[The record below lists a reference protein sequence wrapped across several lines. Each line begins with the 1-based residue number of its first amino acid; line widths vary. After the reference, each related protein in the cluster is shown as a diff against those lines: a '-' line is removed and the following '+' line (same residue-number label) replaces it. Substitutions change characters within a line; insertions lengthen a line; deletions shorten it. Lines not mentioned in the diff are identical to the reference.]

1 MTATEDRYDRL
12 AQETEREHAEAWR
25 PNAGDVLVGEYVRRD
40 AGVSSYDGRSHP
52 ILVLKD
58 RNGVEH
64 AVWCFHAVLRERLAA
79 LKPKVGELV
88 AVRYKGKR
96 QGANAAYHDYAVEIE
111 REGAA
116 DDWDAQDGDA
126 EFAVNGDGESTS
138 AQDDGDIPF

>member
-1 MTATEDRYDRL
+1 MTAGKDRYEAL
-12 AQETEREHAEAWR
+12 AAETEREHAEAWR
-25 PNAGDVLVGEYVRRD
+25 PKPGDVLVGQYTRRD
-40 AGVSSYDGRSHP
+40 AGVSSYDGRTHP

-58 RNGVEH
+58 RTGVEH

-111 REGAA
+111 RAESA
-116 DDWDAQDGDA
+116 DDWQAEAGDD
-126 EFAVNGDGESTS
+126 EFAVDGDGTAAE
-138 AQDDGDIPF
+138 DDIPF